1 MDMLQFDFIREA
13 VEAVSANDIPA
24 PLVINTLSKIY
35 NLLVLWFWFD
45 IIKYIMHVFEVVRA
59 RFNRFNK
66 RR

>member
-1 MDMLQFDFIREA
+1 MDMLQFDFIKEA

-24 PLVINTLSKIY
+24 PLFINTLSKIY

-45 IIKYIMHVFEVVRA
+45 IIKYVMHVFEVVRA